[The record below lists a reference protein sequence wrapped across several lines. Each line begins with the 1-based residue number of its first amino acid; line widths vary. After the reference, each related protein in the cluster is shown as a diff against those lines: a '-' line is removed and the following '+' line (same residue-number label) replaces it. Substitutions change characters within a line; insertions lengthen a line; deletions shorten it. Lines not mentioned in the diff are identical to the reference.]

1 MGLVAIN
8 VHFGDASAG
17 GPAATYAAAG
27 AAGVW
32 NNVTG
37 IAGPDY
43 QLVAIDGSPSG
54 VAVNQQPTT
63 TDFLGTDPTVT
74 GDDAKLLESGLVTT
88 GAETC
93 LMFSGVPAGQ
103 YEVLVYAWT
112 PGDPSVMS
120 RTRQDEA
127 PSTVDTG
134 GAWTGAHVEGVT
146 YARYVVDVGTDG
158 NLPAHSGLAPSMPS
172 AALNGVQI
180 RPLPMGGGGGGGV
193 DAGVIPDPDAAT
205 IEPGPHGKSGGCST
219 SGGAGGLLLVSLGV
233 LARGA
238 RRCAP
243 RRR

>member
-27 AAGVW
+27 EAGVW

-43 QLVAIDGSPSG
+43 QLVAVDGTPSG
-54 VAVNQQPTT
+54 VAVNQAPTT
-63 TDFLGTDPTVT
+63 TNFNITDASIT
-74 GDDAKLLESGLVTT
+74 GDDAKLLQSGLVTT

-93 LMFSGVPAGQ
+93 LMFSGVPAGM

-112 PGDPSVMS
+112 PGSPSVMS

-127 PSTVDTG
+127 PSTKDIG
-134 GAWTGAHVEGVT
+134 GAWTGAQVEGVT
-146 YARYVVDVGTDG
+146 YARYVVTVGSDH

-180 RPLPMGGGGGGGV
+180 RPLPNGGGGGTP
-193 DAGVIPDPDAAT
+193 DAGNPVDYGDAGTTPQA
-205 IEPGPHGKSGGCST
+205 KSGGCST
-219 SGGAGGLLLVSLGV
+219 GGGAGGWLALVSLGV